1 MYTNTNCLNV
11 RIFVNID
18 LLNDPNKLIIEII
31 LASMS
36 YKHE

>member
-1 MYTNTNCLNV
+1 MYTNTNCFNV

-18 LLNDPNKLIIEII
+18 LLNDPNKLIIVII

-36 YKHE
+36 HKHE